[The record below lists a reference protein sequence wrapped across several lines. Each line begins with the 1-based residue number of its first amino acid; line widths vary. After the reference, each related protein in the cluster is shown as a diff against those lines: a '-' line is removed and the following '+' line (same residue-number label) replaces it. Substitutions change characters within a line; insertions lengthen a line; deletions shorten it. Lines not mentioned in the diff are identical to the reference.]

1 MILHHANLKSCFV
14 TERSPQKPDLHAGL
28 QANRIAV
35 VGSDVEFVCAVMGD
49 PQPYIRWFKHIVING
64 SKEDIDV
71 FPFVRPPKVR
81 TPQSSS
87 TTGLC

>member
-1 MILHHANLKSCFV
+1 MILHHANLKPCFV

-28 QANRIAV
+28 QGNRIAV
-35 VGSDVEFVCAVMGD
+35 VGSDVEFVCAVIGN

-64 SKEDIDV
+64 SKEDIEI

-81 TPQSSS
+81 TPQSGS